1 MHLRINLISAA
12 YDLFVNVDDVFVKRL
27 EVSQHDNHLN
37 RHIHSH
43 LVGRTQISKI
53 SKHMHCTSDSS
64 QQPSREL
71 SLLII
76 MSMTVVICLILS
88 LNDDDDDDDDV
99 SYRFPLAVKCSCAPK
114 FSPTLP
120 QKYLNL
126 LSYFYQI
133 SLDVLPSQ
141 EELFASTKYLIF
153 YSQ

>member
-64 QQPSREL
+64 QQSSREL

-76 MSMTVVICLILS
+76 MVMTVVICLIMMMMM
-88 LNDDDDDDDDV
+88 
-99 SYRFPLAVKCSCAPK
+99 
-114 FSPTLP
+114 TMMMMMMMM
-120 QKYLNL
+120 
-126 LSYFYQI
+126 I
-133 SLDVLPSQ
+133 
-141 EELFASTKYLIF
+141 
-153 YSQ
+153 

>member
-114 FSPTLP
+114 FSSTLP
-120 QKYLNL
+120 QKYLNF
-126 LSYFYQI
+126 FYQI